1 MALQF
6 DGDGHV
12 SIPAWVLTGMDD
24 FSISVKVTYESG
36 NGVILGDSASSSSFF
51 GTFSGGLL
59 RFKINNVNLDVTG
72 FTVGD
77 DLDILVERVSGTV
90 TMTEANTGFTGFITS
105 TAPLTF
111 DLIGTFT
118 ADTDPTVRFT
128 GVMSDSLILNGA
140 AAGDRNYS
148 FNQAPGTLTLPDSI
162 SGQDGTL
169 NNFTSGDFIGVDF
182 IGITTPNASSKC
194 HQADGNGEHVFAV
207 SGTYASATAATSIEY
222 SFDNATWF
230 ILDAAPTGSTYTGTV
245 TVQGQ
250 QDIYIRISNVTTINT
265 FITNV
270 TAGFAIAAMFQSN
283 ELGQLQ
289 NFQTYTVTGNNPVPM
304 MYKSGVFSEMQD
316 PTNIGG
322 TSKGSIWPI
331 LGQKYSD
338 AGIPLI
344 LANVAQGGTSISEW
358 QKTAG
363 TGYYPRITDFFNDVG
378 GINMVVGTGGEA
390 DAVAGEST
398 AQVITWLNDFVNDI
412 NADFGC
418 NYYQTYFP
426 YGDGLVP
433 PATQQQVD
441 DIRAAYDDVI
451 TNNNF
456 CFFGGDLAVIDIDI
470 GTYVG
475 NDGVHIYS
483 DAAGQ
488 EAADIRYAAISA
500 TTLNIINTGAPDGTY
515 DTVMWNSNR
524 SIVYNGTVVLS
535 GGDLSISVPAILGS
549 TIYGDVYD
557 PLGADTDGMRIKG
570 VTV

>member
-6 DGDGHV
+6 DGDGSI
-12 SIPAWVLTGMDD
+12 SIPAWVLTGTDD

-36 NGVILGDSASSSSFF
+36 SGVILGNSTSSTSFF
-51 GTFSGGLL
+51 GTFAGGLL
-59 RFKINNVNLDVTG
+59 RFKINNVNLDITG
-72 FTVGD
+72 LTVGN

-90 TMTEANTGFTGFITS
+90 TMTELNTGFSNFITS
-105 TAPLTF
+105 TAALTL

-118 ADTDPTVRFT
+118 TDTDPTVRFT

-169 NNFTSGDFIGVDF
+169 NNFTTGDFIGVDF
-182 IGITTPNASSKC
+182 IGITTPDASSKC
-194 HQADGNGEHVFAV
+194 HQADGNGEHTFTV

-222 SFDNATWF
+222 SFDNANWF
-230 ILDAAPTGSTYTGTV
+230 TLDAAPTGSTYTGNV
-245 TVQGQ
+245 IVQGQ
-250 QDIYIRISNVTTINT
+250 KDIYIRISNVPSINT

-270 TAGFAIAAMFQSN
+270 TAGFTIAAMFQSN

-289 NFQTYTVTGNNPVPM
+289 NFQTYTVTGDNPTPM
-304 MYKSGVFSEMQD
+304 MYKSGTFSEMQD

-322 TSKGSIWPI
+322 TNKGSIWPLI
-331 LGQKYSD
+331 AQKYSD

-358 QKTAG
+358 QKLAG
-363 TGYYPRITDFFNDVG
+363 TGYYPRITDFYNDVG
-378 GINMVVGTGGEA
+378 GLNMVVGTGGEA
-390 DAVAGEST
+390 DAVAGETT

-456 CFFGGDLAVIDIDI
+456 CFFGGDLSVIDIDI
-470 GTYVG
+470 ATYVG

-488 EAADIRYAAISA
+488 EAADIRYAAISS
-500 TTLNIINTGAPDGTY
+500 TTLNITNTGAPDGAY
-515 DTVMWNSNR
+515 DAVMWNNNR
-524 SIVYNGTVVLS
+524 AIVYNGTVTISS
-535 GGDLSISVPAILGS
+535 GDMSVVVPAIAGS
-549 TIYGDVYD
+549 TIRGDVYD
-557 PLGADTDGMRIKG
+557 PVGLPEDGMRIQG